1 MRLRESVNILA
12 EASWLIT
19 RSGLNLAFVI
29 A

>member
-1 MRLRESVNILA
+1 MRPRESVNILA
-12 EASWLIT
+12 ETSWPIT